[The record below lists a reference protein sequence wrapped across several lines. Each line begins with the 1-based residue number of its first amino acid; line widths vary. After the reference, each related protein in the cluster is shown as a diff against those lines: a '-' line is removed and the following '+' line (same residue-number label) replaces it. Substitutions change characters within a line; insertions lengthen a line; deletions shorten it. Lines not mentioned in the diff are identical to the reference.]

1 MKDIRGSQPNWL
13 AADWGTSRLRI
24 WGMGTNGD
32 LIGRQFGDSG
42 MSRISKSE
50 FETEFIKLAEPFLSN
65 DTTLDVVC
73 CGMAGSRQGWAEASY
88 VKVPCYPPGIANVV
102 QVKTVDPRINVF
114 VLPGIKQ
121 TAPADVMRGE
131 ETQIRGFMATNP
143 GFDGVIC
150 LPGTH
155 TKWVHVSAGE
165 IISFQTFM
173 TGELFSLLSDASVLR
188 HTVQPDGWDEA
199 AFLQAVERSFSR
211 PSAAAAQLFTLR
223 AEALL
228 NEPYEN
234 VARSQLSGI
243 LIGIELAA
251 ARPYWLGQNLAVL
264 GTHEIA
270 NAYCQALKAQG
281 LEVSMAHS
289 EDMTLAG
296 LKHAYAALKGVVKDA

>member
-1 MKDIRGSQPNWL
+1 
-13 AADWGTSRLRI
+13 
-24 WGMGTNGD
+24 MGTNGD

-88 VKVPCYPPGIANVV
+88 VKVPCDPPGIANAV

-173 TGELFSLLSDASVLR
+173 TGELFSLLSVASVLR

-296 LKHAYAALKGVVKDA
+296 LKHAYAALKCVVKDA

>member
-1 MKDIRGSQPNWL
+1 MKDIRGSQPDWL

-24 WGMGTNGD
+24 WGMETNGD
-32 LIGRQFGDSG
+32 LISRQFGDSG

-88 VKVPCYPPGIANVV
+88 VKVPCYPPGIANAV

-223 AEALL
+223 AAALL

-296 LKHAYAALKGVVKDA
+296 LKHAYAALKCVVKDA

>member
-1 MKDIRGSQPNWL
+1 
-13 AADWGTSRLRI
+13 
-24 WGMGTNGD
+24 MGTNGD

-88 VKVPCYPPGIANVV
+88 VKVPCDPPGIANAV

-223 AEALL
+223 AAALL

-296 LKHAYAALKGVVKDA
+296 LKHAYAALKCVVKDA